1 MSKRSFDKLPLSVRI
16 AITVGITLVFALIL
30 CLVFCAVANAGEDP
44 TANLSLYGEIAFG
57 MTMLFCGFI
66 GAKGAPD
73 QKFMCGIAAA
83 GAVLLLV
90 IAMSVVFGGDSF
102 AKEAMLAGLGAF
114 LAAGGALLG
123 AKEPSRK
130 HKRRR

>member
-30 CLVFCAVANAGEDP
+30 CLIFCAIANAGDDP
-44 TANLSLYGEIAFG
+44 TANLTLYGEIAFG

-73 QKFMCGIAAA
+73 QKFMCGVAAA

-102 AKEAMLAGLGAF
+102 AKEAILAGLGAF

-130 HKRRR
+130 HKRKR